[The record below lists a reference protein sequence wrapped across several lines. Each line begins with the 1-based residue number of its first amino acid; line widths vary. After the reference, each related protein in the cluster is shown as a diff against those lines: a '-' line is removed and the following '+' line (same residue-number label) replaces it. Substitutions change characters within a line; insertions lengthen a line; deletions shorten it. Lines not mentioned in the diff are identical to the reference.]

1 MQDRPDITG
10 LRGLAIFLVLL
21 FHLGTR
27 FRGGFVG
34 VDVFFV
40 ISGYLIT
47 SVILADLAA
56 GTFSF
61 LSFYERRIRRILPA
75 FLAMLI
81 LSTALAWRFLTPA
94 ELEAYARSQFAA
106 LFSVSNIFFR
116 DQAGYFASPS
126 TLTPLLHTWS
136 LAVEEQFYIVF
147 PLIIFLVYRVV
158 PRRLALILCILAAMS
173 FVASTITV
181 AYNPNFA
188 FFNAPLRAWELLIGA
203 ILAHGFLPRIHGLIY
218 RNLAATI
225 GLLAI
230 LWSALHYADGTL
242 FPGLAALAP
251 CLGAALIIAA
261 GETGSSFVGAILSLR
276 PVVFLGL
283 ISYSMYL
290 WHWPLLV
297 FQRTDQMLFAQ
308 TEMTFATKVI
318 FTLVV
323 IVLAALSWAFI
334 EQPIRRGRFRPPPR
348 ILVPAVAS
356 IVFLV
361 AVTSIGLRTSH
372 GFPNRFPLV
381 AQRVGEFTNYDRGPS
396 TRDGLCYL
404 QPTAAFA
411 DFHAD
416 PCLLQHRDRKS
427 ILLVGDSHAAA
438 LYPGLRQVFPNDD
451 ILQANVSSCRPST
464 SEPADSPRICID
476 LNSFL
481 FASYLPTHHIDTLLL
496 AAKWSIS
503 DFGALTETI
512 EFAHAHGI
520 FVILIGPGIEFDQGL
535 PRLLAVAL
543 RNGNIEQAA
552 SHRVLD
558 PEHLD
563 ALMATRALT
572 QWRVPYISIYRDLCT
587 PRVPTLCS
595 SRGAAPLRLTSLHRG
610 GCYPVGERNLHP
622 PPTALVIA
630 ENYP

>member
-10 LRGLAIFLVLL
+10 LRGLAVFLVLL

-27 FRGGFVG
+27 LRGGFVG

-81 LSTALAWRFLTPA
+81 LSTVLAWRFLTPA
-94 ELEAYARSQFAA
+94 ELEVYGRSQLAA

-116 DQAGYFASPS
+116 NQAGYFASPS

-136 LAVEEQFYIVF
+136 LAVEEQFYIAF
-147 PLIIFLVYRVV
+147 PLLIFLVYRIV
-158 PRRLALILCILAAMS
+158 PRMLALILCVLAAAS
-173 FVASTITV
+173 LIASTVTV
-181 AYNPNFA
+181 AYDPNPA

-203 ILAHGFLPRIHGLIY
+203 ILAHGFLPRIHGLIH

-225 GLLAI
+225 GILGI
-230 LWSALHYADGTL
+230 LWSALHYTNGSL
-242 FPGLAALAP
+242 FPGLTALVP

-283 ISYSMYL
+283 ISYSIYL

-372 GFPNRFPLV
+372 GFPNRFPLI

-438 LYPGLRQVFPNDD
+438 LYPGLQQVFPNDD

-587 PRVPTLCS
+587 PACPLY
-595 SRGAAPLRLTSLHRG
+595 AAPEVPLLFDSHHFT
-610 GCYPVGERNLHP
+610 
-622 PPTALVIA
+622 TAGATLLANAILIHHQL
-630 ENYP
+630 P